1 MNLSKCIGLLILSL
15 GLATSGCQK
24 SSSEHQTLKIAEEVV
39 TCVESG
45 KIDDAFNILKLHW
58 PLSSLEVDNLK
69 AHTIE
74 QRQVVEQRYGKPIG
88 IEYIKTEMVGN
99 SMIKH
104 TFVEKFERHA
114 LKWQLSFYKPQDK
127 WIINSVYWDDKISE
141 LYLY

>member
-1 MNLSKCIGLLILSL
+1 MNFSKNIGFLVLSL
-15 GLATSGCQK
+15 SLLTSGCQRN
-24 SSSEHQTLKIAEEVV
+24 SSEHQTLKIAEEVV
-39 TCVESG
+39 NYVESG

-58 PLSSLEVDNLK
+58 PLSAQEVDNLK
-69 AHTIE
+69 SHTIE
-74 QRQVVEQRYGKPIG
+74 QRQIVEQRYGKPIG

-114 LKWQLSFYKPQDK
+114 LKWQLSFYKPQDT

-141 LYLY
+141 LY